1 MPFQSSPFNFVRSNC
16 DWRFRAITDSYQCV
30 SASPHPDHGI
40 TSTPEPCDRDRSSTA
55 RFNRHER
62 AVRFSIVEILVVR
75 LMRFVHL
82 KVEKEIAAR
91 QLSPE
96 SGVLC

>member
-1 MPFQSSPFNFVRSNC
+1 MPFQWSPFNFVRSNC
-16 DWRFRAITDSYQCV
+16 DWRFRAIIDSYQCV
-30 SASPHPDHGI
+30 SASPHPDPEF
-40 TSTPEPCDRDRSSTA
+40 TSTPEPCERDRSSTA

-62 AVRFSIVEILVVR
+62 TVRFSVVEILVMR

-91 QLSPE
+91 PLSPE